1 MRVLIS
7 IPYTTAKLQISLK
20 IVCKICCMV
29 SDNDCDVAV
38 CDIKGRGDFSPPSD
52 FGCTLYIQNLCLHIP
67 IRLYLLSF
75 QFLCCLFLHT
85 HGYGSGENK
94 VIKHYM
100 PQDKLKL
107 YRLCHKGRLKTT
119 KTTSFKQFDDLTKLK
134 SRSHWLTNRQA
145 GQKN

>member
-1 MRVLIS
+1 
-7 IPYTTAKLQISLK
+7 
-20 IVCKICCMV
+20 MV
-29 SDNDCDVAV
+29 SDNDCDATV

-75 QFLCCLFLHT
+75 QFLCCLLRLYLLSFQFLCCLFLHT

-100 PQDKLKL
+100 PKDKLKL
-107 YRLCHKGRLKTT
+107 YRLFHQGRLKTT

>member
-85 HGYGSGENK
+85 HGYGSGKNK

-100 PQDKLKL
+100 TTDKLKL
-107 YRLCHKGRLKTT
+107 YRLCHQGRLKTT